1 VMDFYNGEER
11 KETRSFYIEDIKENE
26 GIISSDK
33 KILVLKSLDSIDPKP
48 IPKEIK
54 DILNT
59 SGEFCTGR
67 APISIEISE
76 IEFIKK
82 YGYNKLKELENNKI
96 VDLEVEK

>member
-1 VMDFYNGEER
+1 M
-11 KETRSFYIEDIKENE
+11 
-26 GIISSDK
+26 
-33 KILVLKSLDSIDPKP
+33 KSLDSIDPEP
-48 IPKEIK
+48 IPEEIK

-82 YGYNKLKELENNKI
+82 HGYNKLKELENNKI
-96 VDLEVEK
+96 VDLEVIR